1 MSLSVIYDANLM
13 TISNRLF
20 NFPLAVKLETIHKPA
35 KPPTNQSNYPQTR
48 QTTHKPPTTTNQS
61 KHPQTSQIP
70 NKSPTNQPKIVLV
83 FSLKTFFTN
92 RNIFL
97 AHPARKEK

>member
-35 KPPTNQSNYPQTR
+35 KPPTNSQTI
-48 QTTHKPPTTTNQS
+48 HKPVKPPTNHPQPQTNQTNL
-61 KHPQTSQIP
+61 KLAKYQTNLLLISQ
-70 NKSPTNQPKIVLV
+70 KSYWY
-83 FSLKTFFTN
+83 F
-92 RNIFL
+92 R
-97 AHPARKEK
+97 

>member
-35 KPPTNQSNYPQTR
+35 KPPTNSQTI
-48 QTTHKPPTTTNQS
+48 HKPVKPPTNHPQPQTNQTTL
-61 KHPQTSQIP
+61 KLAKYQTNLLLISQ
-70 NKSPTNQPKIVLV
+70 KSYWY
-83 FSLKTFFTN
+83 F
-92 RNIFL
+92 R
-97 AHPARKEK
+97 